1 MRVGFI
7 GLGAMG
13 APMARHLLDAGHQLA
28 VYARRSDA
36 AAPLVRAGAALCASP
51 RELAARCEVVF
62 TMVTASAD
70 VEEVVLGAQGLIH
83 GAAPGLVLVDMSTIA
98 PATARR
104 IAARLAERGADML
117 DAPVSGG
124 TQGALDASLAIMVGG
139 KAHVLARVRPLLEK
153 LGRRI
158 VHIGDHGAGQ
168 VAKACN
174 QMVMVAAIQ
183 AAAEAMLLARSSG
196 VDAARVRA
204 AMAGGSADSRVLEL
218 FGGRMVRRDFAAGV
232 EARLHHKDFAIVMDA
247 AHDLGVPAIV
257 AAQVWQQLNALV
269 SQGWGRDDTSRLLC
283 VLEQACGRNETE
295 RGFS

>member
-13 APMARHLLDAGHQLA
+13 TPMARHLLDAGHELA
-28 VYARRSDA
+28 VYARRAPA
-36 AAPLVRAGAALCASP
+36 AAPLVGAGAALCASP

-62 TMVTASAD
+62 TMVTAGTD
-70 VEEVVLGAQGLIH
+70 VEEVVLGAHGLIH

-98 PATARR
+98 PATAQR

-124 TQGALDASLAIMVGG
+124 TQGAIDASLAIMVGG
-139 KAHVLARVRPLLEK
+139 KASTLERVRPLLEK

-158 VHIGDHGAGQ
+158 VHVGDHGAGQ

-183 AAAEAMLLARSSG
+183 AAAEAMLLARASG

-204 AMAGGSADSRVLEL
+204 AMAGGSAHSRVLEL
-218 FGGRMVRRDFAAGV
+218 FGGRMVRRDFGSGV

-247 AHDLGVPAIV
+247 AHDRGVPAPV
-257 AAQVWQQLNALV
+257 AVQVWQQLNALA
-269 SQGWGRDDTSRLLC
+269 SQGWGRDDTSRLLS
-283 VLEQACGRNETE
+283 VLERICGRNE
-295 RGFS
+295 SVK

>member
-13 APMARHLLDAGHQLA
+13 TPMARHLLDAGHELA
-28 VYARRSDA
+28 VYARRAPA
-36 AAPLVRAGAALCASP
+36 AAPLVGAGAALCASP

-62 TMVTASAD
+62 TMVTAGTD
-70 VEEVVLGAQGLIH
+70 VEEVVLGAHGLIH

-98 PATARR
+98 PATAQR

-124 TQGALDASLAIMVGG
+124 TQGAIDASLAIMVGG
-139 KAHVLARVRPLLEK
+139 KASTLERVRPLLEK

-158 VHIGDHGAGQ
+158 VHVGDHGAGQ

-183 AAAEAMLLARSSG
+183 AAAEAMLLARASR

-204 AMAGGSADSRVLEL
+204 AMAGGSAHSRVLEL
-218 FGGRMVRRDFAAGV
+218 FGGRMVRRDFGSGV

-247 AHDLGVPAIV
+247 AHDRGVPAPV
-257 AAQVWQQLNALV
+257 AVQVWQQLNALA
-269 SQGWGRDDTSRLLC
+269 SQGWGRDDTSRLLS
-283 VLEQACGRNETE
+283 VLERICGRNE
-295 RGFS
+295 SVK